1 MSDDAD
7 THLPQESL
15 SELPRPAN
23 LVRSSMVL
31 DDELKKAARLAAAW
45 HDNEVARL
53 QRSMALP
60 FEQLQDRLRVRLE
73 PLQASHLKI
82 SQMLEASLRPLEG
95 VFKANEQWQRMAD
108 EAARSLSRIADM
120 SEFHNSWQRAIQPLR
135 FETEHLNAM
144 RALSVN
150 ETALRISAAERLFAG
165 IDFDAIQ
172 RALAVPVLD
181 DKLLRSISDISS
193 SFERFAVS
201 LPTLP
206 DISRMPDFVV
216 PSASRE
222 LLLEGYALE
231 TLHGVEDFET
241 LDVTVIEQV
250 EIARGEVTE
259 GLVLLEQVD
268 RRLAK
273 AYAGARAALNS
284 DNPDRVRHV
293 LVSLRELWGHLL
305 RFLAPD
311 PDVLV
316 WVPDA
321 SFLHEGKPT
330 RRARVLYIC
339 RFIDHPPLSDF
350 LAEDTRALVKM
361 IEFFNHVHDIEADLT
376 LEQLEALILRT
387 DSWLTYILRI
397 WKEGR

>member
-7 THLPQESL
+7 THLPQERL
-15 SELPRPAN
+15 RELQRAAN
-23 LVRSSMVL
+23 LVRPSLAL
-31 DDELKKAARLAAAW
+31 DDELKKAARLATAW
-45 HDNEVARL
+45 HDNHVAQLR
-53 QRSMALP
+53 RSMALP
-60 FEQLQDRLRVRLE
+60 FEQLQERLRVQLE
-73 PLQASHLKI
+73 PLQANHLKI
-82 SQMLEASLRPLEG
+82 SQMVEASLRPLES
-95 VFKANEQWQRMAD
+95 VFKANEQWQRIAD
-108 EAARSLSRIADM
+108 EAARSLSRIADL
-120 SEFHNSWQRAIQPLR
+120 SEFHNSWQRAIEPLR
-135 FETEHLNAM
+135 LETEHLNAM

-181 DKLLRSISDISS
+181 EKLLRSISGMSS
-193 SFERFAVS
+193 SFERLAVS

-206 DISRMPDFVV
+206 DISRLPEFVV

-222 LLLEGYALE
+222 LLLHGYALE
-231 TLHGVEDFET
+231 TLHDDEDSKT

-250 EIARGEVTE
+250 DIARGEVTE

-273 AYAGARAALNS
+273 AYIGARAALDS

-305 RFLAPD
+305 RLLAPD
-311 PDVLV
+311 PDVLA
-316 WVPDA
+316 WATDA

-339 RFIDHPPLSDF
+339 RFIEHPPFSDF
-350 LAEDTRALVKM
+350 SAETAQALMEM
-361 IEFFNHVHDIEADLT
+361 IAFFNRLHDIDPQLT
-376 LEQLEALILRT
+376 DERLEALILRT
-387 DSWLTYILRI
+387 DSLLTYILRI

>member
-1 MSDDAD
+1 MTDDAD
-7 THLPQESL
+7 IRLPQESL
-15 SELPRPAN
+15 RELQRSAN
-23 LVRSSMVL
+23 LVRPSLEL
-31 DDELKKAARLAAAW
+31 DDQLKKAARLATAW

-60 FEQLQDRLRVRLE
+60 FEQLQERLRVQLE
-73 PLQASHLKI
+73 PLHANHLKI
-82 SQMLEASLRPLEG
+82 SQMLEASLRPLES

-108 EAARSLSRIADM
+108 EATRTLSRIADM
-120 SEFHNSWQRAIQPLR
+120 SEFHTSWQRVFQPLR
-135 FETEHLNAM
+135 LETEHLNAM

-150 ETALRISAAERLFAG
+150 DTALRISATERLLAG

-181 DKLLRSISDISS
+181 DKLLRSISDMSS

-206 DISRMPDFVV
+206 DISRLPEFAV
-216 PSASRE
+216 PAASRE

-231 TLHGVEDFET
+231 TLHDDDEIET

-250 EIARGEVTE
+250 ENARGEVTE

-273 AYAGARAALNS
+273 AYAGARTALES

-311 PDVLV
+311 PDVKA
-316 WVPDA
+316 WVTDA
-321 SFLHEGKPT
+321 SFLHEDKPT

-339 RFIDHPPLSDF
+339 RRIDHPPFSDF

-361 IEFFNHVHDIEADLT
+361 IEFFNHVHDIDAELSDK
-376 LEQLEALILRT
+376 QLEALILRT